1 MNKIFGYCF
10 NSIENSNNLQMT
22 VSIDGAGINATRSR
36 VVSNTI
42 TEPTKES
49 SSKEP
54 SSKEFTGEKRNE
66 VVIT

>member
-1 MNKIFGYCF
+1 
-10 NSIENSNNLQMT
+10 MT

-54 SSKEFTGEKRNE
+54 SSKEFTAEKRNQ
-66 VVIT
+66 VIIT